1 MVERSKGCD
10 ILDDS
15 NIVELFFERSEQAFT
30 ELSKKYEKTCM
41 KIATNILGNTDD
53 ALDCVNDSYLALWNQ
68 IPPYR
73 PDNLQYYFYRI
84 VRNSAIKRFHYNT
97 ATKRNSYYDVAFE
110 ELEDCLPDDKKLPE
124 NELLEKEL
132 IDLLNSFLEKQK
144 SVDRIIFVRR
154 YYFGDSIACISE
166 QVELTENN
174 VSVKLNRMR
183 KRLKSYLQKEGY
195 EI

>member
-1 MVERSKGCD
+1 MSKAKHFIIGKIPKNRKYNGKISHFD
-10 ILDDS
+10 FRKYIL
-15 NIVELFFERSEQAFT
+15 
-30 ELSKKYEKTCM
+30 Y
-41 KIATNILGNTDD
+41 G
-53 ALDCVNDSYLALWNQ
+53 
-68 IPPYR
+68 
-73 PDNLQYYFYRI
+73 
-84 VRNSAIKRFHYNT
+84 
-97 ATKRNSYYDVAFE
+97 
-110 ELEDCLPDDKKLPE
+110 DKKLPE

-144 SVDRIIFVRR
+144 TVDRIIFVRR

-183 KRLKSYLQKEGY
+183 KKLKSYLQKEGY